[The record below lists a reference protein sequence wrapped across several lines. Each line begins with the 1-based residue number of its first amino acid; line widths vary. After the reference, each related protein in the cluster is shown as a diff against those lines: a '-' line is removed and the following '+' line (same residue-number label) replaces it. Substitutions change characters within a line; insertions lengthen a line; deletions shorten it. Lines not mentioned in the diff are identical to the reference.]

1 MTSIFPFN
9 VGHFLLSLAFAD
21 DSALWCDPELYL
33 VTFGLLSGVGLN
45 PGRPCLTL
53 DSFGSIPNSGQQRL
67 ACSNLVF
74 LHQLGKYFEN
84 LLQRAL
90 LQM

>member
-1 MTSIFPFN
+1 MTSIFPFS

-33 VTFGLLSGVGLN
+33 VTFGLLSGVGLEPWSSLSN
-45 PGRPCLTL
+45 P
-53 DSFGSIPNSGQQRL
+53 GQQRL